1 MIWGCR
7 ILRNYQ
13 FRRHS
18 EIMPEHMIYIYIY
31 MLSPPKL
38 YHFLVFLAVVT
49 ICAQFQP
56 EGNICVVIKPCEKEL
71 GRYFILACKMHGFA
85 TTKLSL
91 RFVKQNIFVMSFVG
105 CPTSFFLALT
115 RNNFRTLCRGRM
127 QSSTIHAVSWGLKC
141 WYFTTWKPF

>member
-1 MIWGCR
+1 MVFYCYKWLIMDDLGVPYFEKLS
-7 ILRNYQ
+7 IQKTLRNNARAYD
-13 FRRHS
+13 
-18 EIMPEHMIYIYIY
+18 IYIY

-91 RFVKQNIFVMSFVG
+91 RIVKQNIFVMSFVG

-127 QSSTIHAVSWGLKC
+127 QSSTIHAVS
-141 WYFTTWKPF
+141 